1 MNTNYHIA
9 SSPRVSAFASSS
21 LSSVI
26 TVRTSDRAFQSAGS
40 TGPAGSGVP
49 LGSFDAYK
57 VKKTASFIDIHGDVS
72 GLQSSLM
79 PQPKLYTE
87 GTETDGSSGER
98 PGIDGTNG
106 SNAGGQEYPMGDML
120 LPLLVMTM
128 AYVVIKIF
136 RNCKISKAL

>member
-9 SSPRVSAFASSS
+9 SSPRVSAFASSNS
-21 LSSVI
+21 SSVI
-26 TVRTSDRAFQSAGS
+26 TVRTSDRSFQSVGS

-72 GLQSSLM
+72 NSQSSLM

-87 GTETDGSSGER
+87 GTGDGSSGER